1 MDPFKILGVER
12 SASKDEIKAAYRK
25 AVLEF
30 HPDRNNSPDAKNK
43 FIEIQSA
50 YDKISNDDYS
60 DINFDYKNPNDIMRI
75 FEEALKQFGKAFNI
89 DIKQEDLINLYK
101 RNAAENQIKREKR
114 YSERMND
121 EIKVG
126 KSKRIIYKGKVIKIK

>member
-50 YDKISNDDYS
+50 YDKILNDDYS
-60 DINFDYKNPNDIMRI
+60 DINFDYKNPNDIMKI

-89 DIKQEDLINLYK
+89 DIKQGDLINLYK
-101 RNAAENQIKREKR
+101 KNAAENQIKREKR